1 MWVVVAFVI
10 AASVGTVVVLAAA
23 RHGSP
28 RLAGQPWL
36 LYDTAKLH
44 VGIMGGLAGF
54 AVTGIVL
61 IASVTRSQQAAPAP
75 ALNTVVMMFT
85 VAYFYYIGN
94 AFLISYLPHR
104 DVSGDFVPRVHF
116 SLASS
121 IEYRTLFVSW
131 FALLPLLHS
140 YGLEQAAAMLAILLP
155 ISLLIGSVIIA
166 MAADGLGL
174 ILAGETYLSLAVGAA
189 LAGATAWAV
198 ELFVPQIW
206 SDNAA
211 IVVTLIIFGVNGVG
225 YAVASATALAPRY
238 PSIERFYSRYGRQFI
253 VVDMQLTMSS
263 LTFLWMAV
271 VGAI

>member
-1 MWVVVAFVI
+1 V
-10 AASVGTVVVLAAA
+10 
-23 RHGSP
+23 
-28 RLAGQPWL
+28 
-36 LYDTAKLH
+36 YDTAKSH
-44 VGIMGGLAGF
+44 IGIMAGLAGF
-54 AVTGIVL
+54 AFTGVVL
-61 IASVTRSQQAAPAP
+61 IVTLARDRPGIAESS
-75 ALNTVVMMFT
+75 LDTVIVMFL
-85 VAYFYYIGN
+85 VAYLWWVGN

-140 YGLEQAAAMLAILLP
+140 YGLEQAAGMLAILLP

-211 IVVTLIIFGVNGVG
+211 IVVTLIIFGVNG
-225 YAVASATALAPRY
+225 
-238 PSIERFYSRYGRQFI
+238 
-253 VVDMQLTMSS
+253 
-263 LTFLWMAV
+263 
-271 VGAI
+271 